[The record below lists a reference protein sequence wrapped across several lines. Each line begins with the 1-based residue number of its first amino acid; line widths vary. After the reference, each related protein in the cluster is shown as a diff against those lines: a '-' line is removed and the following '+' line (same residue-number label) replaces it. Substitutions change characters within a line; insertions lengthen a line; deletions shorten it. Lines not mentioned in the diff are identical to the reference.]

1 MMNGQMF
8 QIASI
13 VATSKKAL
21 QLSEPIR
28 FSQLEYENKI
38 EFVFLPQK
46 KFLRTEKYT
55 ASNVSLWF
63 EQIKK
68 SGIQDIKLLC
78 PYSVKDRQFL
88 GFSNTT
94 ESSILCFYKSGKV
107 TYFTADWQF
116 DSMQKKW
123 NILYSEHE
131 WTNPPS
137 KKPYFENNINSFRDV
152 LLSIKELAKK
162 IECENF
168 ANIFT
173 SAINLL
179 DGYSEY
185 PDEKYGLSLP
195 PIPQQNLQMFE
206 AASISDVFGAMG
218 SWNDSPAYMAH
229 KKGLSEEYETL
240 SSELLKNV
248 RLANLY
254 AINEW

>member
-1 MMNGQMF
+1 MNGQMF

-38 EFVFLPQK
+38 EFIFLPQK

-168 ANIFT
+168 AKFYI
-173 SAINLL
+173 
-179 DGYSEY
+179 
-185 PDEKYGLSLP
+185 
-195 PIPQQNLQMFE
+195 
-206 AASISDVFGAMG
+206 
-218 SWNDSPAYMAH
+218 
-229 KKGLSEEYETL
+229 
-240 SSELLKNV
+240 
-248 RLANLY
+248 
-254 AINEW
+254 